1 MYLSNILNGFSTVSS
16 YTPNILVGMEG
27 GNNTIS
33 EVAGNKNQLHEN
45 TESTLFPKEVNA
57 FYYEISIVPLR
68 EMYPTFF
75 SSQHSF

>member
-1 MYLSNILNGFSTVSS
+1 
-16 YTPNILVGMEG
+16 MEG

-45 TESTLFPKEVNA
+45 TERTLFPKEVNA

-75 SSQHSF
+75 SSQQSF